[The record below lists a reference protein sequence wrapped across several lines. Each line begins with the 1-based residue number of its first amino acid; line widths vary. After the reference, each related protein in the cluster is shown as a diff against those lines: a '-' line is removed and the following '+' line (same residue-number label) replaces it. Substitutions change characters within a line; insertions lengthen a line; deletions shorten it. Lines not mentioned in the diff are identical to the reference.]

1 MFHFKLDSHCL
12 YALHAQIY
20 YVCLL
25 LLFQIEIGTFLI
37 LISGDQ
43 FPMQWVF
50 CFKLDNLYALHAQT
64 YHVCLLL
71 LFKMEIAK
79 LDIHVSL

>member
-1 MFHFKLDSHCL
+1 MFRFKLDNHCL

-20 YVCLL
+20 HVCLL
-25 LLFQIEIGTFLI
+25 LLFQIEIGAFLI
-37 LISGDQ
+37 LIYGDQ

-50 CFKLDNLYALHAQT
+50 CFKLENLYALHAQI

-79 LDIHVSL
+79 LDIQMSL